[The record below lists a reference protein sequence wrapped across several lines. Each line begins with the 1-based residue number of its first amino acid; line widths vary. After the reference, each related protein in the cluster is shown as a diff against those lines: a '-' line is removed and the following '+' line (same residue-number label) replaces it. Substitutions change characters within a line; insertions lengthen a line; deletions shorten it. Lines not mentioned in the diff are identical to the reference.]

1 MQKPTIVHVI
11 NNLGIGGA
19 EMLLTNTIPLL
30 DHYDHVLVCLSGPET
45 LLEKVRPYLKAYD
58 VLGITQKIHWI
69 KGVRKIRN
77 VIRKHR
83 PALVHSHLQLSSLLT
98 RMACPSGVPLAF
110 TIHSTYSQDAFR
122 HNRLAL
128 LLEKFV
134 ARKTHALIGVSRF
147 VIDDYL
153 DAVPFKGKTFTLYNF
168 VPSRFFEAG
177 KTHSAVNGKLKLVAV
192 GSLKEAKN
200 YPFLLEAFKL
210 LQACNVQ
217 LDIYGEGPEK
227 QILQQTIDKHSLPV
241 RLMGRANDL
250 ETVLPQY
257 DAYIICS
264 KHEGYGLAPLEAM
277 ACGLP
282 VLASDIPVFREV
294 MAANALFFSPHEP
307 AALAQKIKAVVE
319 DKELLKDL
327 AGKGRQ
333 RAAEIASQEKY
344 QKDINAIYND
354 LIKQ

>member
-19 EMLLTNTIPLL
+19 EVLLTNTIPLL
-30 DHYDHVLVCLSGPET
+30 DHYDHVLICLSGPKT
-45 LLEKVRPYLKAYD
+45 LLENLKPYLKAYY

-134 ARKTHALIGVSRF
+134 ARKRHALIGVSRF

-200 YPFLLEAFKL
+200 YPFLLEAFREL
-210 LQACNVQ
+210 PSSAVQ

-227 QILQQTIDKHSLPV
+227 LTLQQTIDKYSLPV

-282 VLASDIPVFREV
+282 VLASDIPVLREV
-294 MAANALFFSPHEP
+294 IGNNALFFD
-307 AALAQKIKAVVE
+307 LRDTTDLVRKIKMILE
-319 DKELLKDL
+319 DNNILKDL
-327 AGKGRQ
+327 SEKGRQ
-333 RAAEIASQEKY
+333 RAVAIASQEKY